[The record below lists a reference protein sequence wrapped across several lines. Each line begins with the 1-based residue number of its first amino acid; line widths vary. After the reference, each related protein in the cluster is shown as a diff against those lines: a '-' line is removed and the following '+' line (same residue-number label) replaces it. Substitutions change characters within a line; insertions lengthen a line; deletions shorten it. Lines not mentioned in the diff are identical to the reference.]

1 MNRDCSC
8 SRNHDFSA
16 PQALKVL
23 LSIPEEITLR
33 SVYGNIQALK
43 YHDQQNKLK
52 KGNQQ
57 MQSNRGKRGGRRNRV
72 NHEKRPALS
81 TSGISAASDFT
92 EPMDIAGPKEGNS
105 CEQQQSE
112 LQQTSAAVRGDN
124 GNCGNGGGQQ
134 LQRAN
139 ESSTADSTNSDDMS
153 NSKKMQKPMRG
164 KNSAS
169 YKKAD

>member
-23 LSIPEEITLR
+23 PSIPEGIVLK

-43 YHDQQNKLK
+43 YHDQQDNKFQ

-57 MQSNRGKRGGRRNRV
+57 MQSNRGKRGGRGNKVSRQQ
-72 NHEKRPALS
+72 RPALS
-81 TSGISAASDFT
+81 TSGISAANDFT

-112 LQQTSAAVRGDN
+112 LQQTSAAVRGGN
-124 GNCGNGGGQQ
+124 GNCGNGGRQQ

-139 ESSTADSTNSDDMS
+139 VSSTDSTNSDDMS
-153 NSKKMQKPMRG
+153 NSKEMQKPMRG
-164 KNSAS
+164 KSSTS
-169 YKKAD
+169 YKNAD